1 MTMHAIQFRSPVQLA
16 SRLCA
21 KARHAE
27 PQLRSRRRS
36 DRIAANAR
44 IAEEERE
51 LRLVLWGAAA
61 LSHSVEL

>member
-1 MTMHAIQFRSPVQLA
+1 MHAIPFRSPVQLA

-44 IAEEERE
+44 IAACERE
-51 LRLVLWGAAA
+51 MKEVLWGHDRHYGVS
-61 LSHSVEL
+61 L

>member
-1 MTMHAIQFRSPVQLA
+1 MHSVRFQSPIQLA

-36 DRIAANAR
+36 DRIEANAR
-44 IAEEERE
+44 IRETERE
-51 LRLVLWGAAA
+51 LRSVLWGAAA
-61 LSHSVEL
+61 LSHSVKL